1 MPEKKVNYGETLIGF
16 LFLVGIIVF
25 STIGI
30 KEALD
35 AYNRIER
42 IKFEVSSPLD
52 GGDFIT
58 EDGRYLIKMEDNL
71 FFFCRPDT
79 KEVIRSFQL
88 SGDNAAFKPY
98 KAYDAFI
105 SEENRRIT
113 VSFYPLLGGENAY
126 NGYTCVIDDKN
137 DKEVFTMIKD

>member
-1 MPEKKVNYGETLIGF
+1 MDDKKINYGETLMGL
-16 LFLVGIIVF
+16 LFLIGIIVF

-58 EDGRYLIKMEDNL
+58 EDGMRLIKMEDNL
-71 FFFCRPDT
+71 LFICRPDT

-88 SGDNAAFKPY
+88 SGNDTSFTPWKV
-98 KAYDAFI
+98 YDAFI
-105 SEENRRIT
+105 SDGNRRIT
-113 VSFYPLLGGENAY
+113 VSFYPLLYGKNAY
-126 NGYTCVIDDKN
+126 KGYTCVIDDNN